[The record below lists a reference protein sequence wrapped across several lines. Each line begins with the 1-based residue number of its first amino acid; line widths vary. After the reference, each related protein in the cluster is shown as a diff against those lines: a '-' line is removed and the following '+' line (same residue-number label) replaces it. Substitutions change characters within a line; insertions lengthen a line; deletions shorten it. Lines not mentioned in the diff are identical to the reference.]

1 MDFNEKRAACH
12 PDTAP
17 TVSVLPV
24 RTRSGVW
31 NLSILRC
38 PYCNGQHLH
47 GGGNGDRPEVGHRV
61 AHCTVGAL
69 GYVLA
74 EVQP

>member
-1 MDFNEKRAACH
+1 MNSNENRAACH

-17 TVSVLPV
+17 TVYVVPV

-31 NLSILRC
+31 QLSVSRC

-47 GGGNGDRPEVGHRV
+47 GGGDGDAPELGHRV
-61 AHCTVGAL
+61 THYVVGKP